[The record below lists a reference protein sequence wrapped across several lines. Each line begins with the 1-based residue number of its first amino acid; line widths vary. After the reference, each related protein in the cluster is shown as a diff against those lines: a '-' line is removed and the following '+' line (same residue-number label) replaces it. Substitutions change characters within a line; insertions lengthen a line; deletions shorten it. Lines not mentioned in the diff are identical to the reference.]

1 MPETIRRR
9 QPAGREPLRAIPAG
23 HVRPPQFRWPS
34 EAHKL
39 PTHCAHCGA
48 ALLRGDVPTASYPV
62 SDCVCLS
69 CSRVACELVA
79 DGWAPA
85 RPLSEAARA
94 ALRLP
99 ERRGRPPKGE
109 LEPCSDGV
117 CLRPGRDGGL
127 CASCNVRRWRGR
139 QRAEVAP

>member
-23 HVRPPQFRWPS
+23 HVRPPQFHWPS
-34 EAHKL
+34 ERHMTPKWGSY
-39 PTHCAHCGA
+39 CGA
-48 ALLRGDVPTASYPV
+48 RLLRSDVPTADDPLV
-62 SDCVCLS
+62 DVPCLS

-117 CLRPGRDGGL
+117 CLRPGRDGG
-127 CASCNVRRWRGR
+127 
-139 QRAEVAP
+139 